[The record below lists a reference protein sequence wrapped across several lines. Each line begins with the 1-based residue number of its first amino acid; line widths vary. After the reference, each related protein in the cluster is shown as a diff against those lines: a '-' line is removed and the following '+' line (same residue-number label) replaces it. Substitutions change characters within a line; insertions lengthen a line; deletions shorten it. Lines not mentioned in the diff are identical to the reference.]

1 MPYADMLNH
10 FRPRETRWTFSQ
22 KEYCFTIT
30 TIKHL
35 KAGQQIY
42 DSYGKK
48 CNSRFLLNYGFAV
61 EDNADPEGQ
70 NHNEV
75 RLLYSL
81 RPQAE
86 DPFYSMR
93 MGLLQDGRKYVGACV
108 EPPLVDACSL
118 CGFVCG
124 CVCLACFL
132 MRMCGGV
139 AVWVQVSWHPCGH
152 VVRLQVDAGGV
163 LLLAIRLRRGAF
175 TCGGSGAGCMPPTPA
190 PAFASSCY
198 SPVVVV

>member
-1 MPYADMLNH
+1 MHQIDGTRTDALVPYADMLNH

-93 MGLLQDGRKYVGACV
+93 MGLLQDGRKYVGVCV
-108 EPPLVDACSL
+108 EPPLVAACM
-118 CGFVCG
+118 CVYVYVYV
-124 CVCLACFL
+124 CVCVCV
-132 MRMCGGV
+132 C
-139 AVWVQVSWHPCGH
+139 
-152 VVRLQVDAGGV
+152 VRE
-163 LLLAIRLRRGAF
+163 
-175 TCGGSGAGCMPPTPA
+175 
-190 PAFASSCY
+190 
-198 SPVVVV
+198 